1 VKLGASPRSGQ
12 SLLAAAKARAALL
25 QRDFVTPDEVKA
37 VAPSVLNHRLMLR
50 AEAEVEG
57 LSADDVIARVL
68 EQVQVPR

>member
-1 VKLGASPRSGQ
+1 
-12 SLLAAAKARAALL
+12 LL